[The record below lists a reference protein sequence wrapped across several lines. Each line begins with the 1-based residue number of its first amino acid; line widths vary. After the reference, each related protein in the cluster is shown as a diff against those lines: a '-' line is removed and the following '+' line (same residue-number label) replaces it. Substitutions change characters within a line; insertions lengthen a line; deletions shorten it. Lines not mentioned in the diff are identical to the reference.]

1 MIEINALKIY
11 IVLRINEFGR
21 KVFFFLLILHITI
34 FKTMELYGTF
44 RINIRELIILSLFK
58 IKSVIY
64 FSDETQVRN
73 IP

>member
-44 RINIRELIILSLFK
+44 RINKRINNIESVQNKICNLLF
-58 IKSVIY
+58 
-64 FSDETQVRN
+64 R
-73 IP
+73 